1 VSLQST
7 VPAIGQQVTSG
18 ANAAGVIT
26 LPAVAGRTYT
36 LKMLLA
42 SYSLGSGVPSAT
54 APGRVT
60 VQDGATTILEFDITG
75 PGNSLPPIPDGGI
88 SGTTGNSMTIT
99 LAAGGTASVGRLSIA
114 YTI

>member
-1 VSLQST
+1 VSIAQT
-7 VPAIGQQVTSG
+7 VPAIPQQVTSG

-26 LPAVAGRTYT
+26 LPAVAGRTYV

-42 SYSLGSGVPSAT
+42 SYSGSTTLPSAT

-60 VQDGATTILEFDITG
+60 VQDGATTIAEFDVIG
-75 PGNSLPPIPDGGI
+75 PGSQLVPIPDGGI
-88 SGTTGNSMTIT
+88 SGTTGQAMTIT
-99 LAAGGTASVGRLSIA
+99 LAAGGTAVVGRLSIA